1 MIRFPLLAA
10 LGVSAFLLASAR
22 AGEEVQSLSDL
33 GFNKGTQEF
42 EFLGGA
48 FTSVNEATRKRPQF
62 SFALATARLG
72 WMLNNTRSGIFF
84 GNEEFMIEG
93 FAGPTLDGPGDVL
106 AGSTLI
112 LRHNFATRP
121 DATFVPY
128 FQIGAGLAYSDA
140 SEADKVQFAIG
151 LPVEFNLQ
159 SNLGVRWR
167 VNHAWS
173 IQTEFNYRHIS
184 NAGLSSKNG
193 GVDMVGGSIGLG
205 RLF

>member
-1 MIRFPLLAA
+1 MIRLSFLAVVGISV
-10 LGVSAFLLASAR
+10 LFLASAS
-22 AGEEVQSLSDL
+22 AGEERQFSDL
-33 GFNKGTQEF
+33 GFNKGTHEF
-42 EFLGGA
+42 EGLAGW
-48 FTSVNEATRKRPQF
+48 FTSVNDATRKRPRF
-62 SFALATARLG
+62 TFGLATARLG
-72 WMLNNTRSGIFF
+72 WMLNDTRSGLFF

-106 AGSTLI
+106 VGSTLI
-112 LRHNFATRP
+112 LRHNFATRA

-167 VNHAWS
+167 VNRSWS
-173 IQTEFNYRHIS
+173 LQTEFNYRHLS

-193 GVDMVGGSIGLG
+193 GVDLVGGSIGFG